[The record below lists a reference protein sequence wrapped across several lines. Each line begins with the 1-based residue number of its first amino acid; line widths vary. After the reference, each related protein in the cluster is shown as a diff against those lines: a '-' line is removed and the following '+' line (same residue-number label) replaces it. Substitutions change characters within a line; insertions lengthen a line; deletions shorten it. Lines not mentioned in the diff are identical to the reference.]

1 MTLKYII
8 TIRALL
14 ILIVITATASCHSPQ
29 LVSVWKSEAPA
40 LGDYKSILVVGI
52 LSKPETIARENL
64 ENKIVKELTSLGYV
78 ASSAYDRFGQTGL
91 AQPAQEATYA
101 KLCESGIDAVL
112 TVALVPR
119 ADLPVKAYREPN
131 AYYYQKIWNYR
142 NRLDSLDYSGSQY
155 QWEMVLFDLRTL
167 QAICVIESKPFAG
180 QHWEQLLPGLPRDL
194 VGKMLDEKVIRK
206 HQARVLRG
214 F

>member
-1 MTLKYII
+1 MNYNT

-14 ILIVITATASCHSPQ
+14 ALSFVAATVGCHSPQ

-64 ENKIVKELTSLGYV
+64 ESRIVIELTSLGYV
-78 ASSAYDRFGQTGL
+78 ASSAYSVFGQTGL

-112 TVALVPR
+112 TVALVPS
-119 ADLPVKAYREPN
+119 AELPVKAYREPN

-155 QWEMVLFDLRTL
+155 QWETVLFDLRTL
-167 QAICVIESKPFAG
+167 QAISVIESKPFTG
-180 QHWEQLLPGLPRDL
+180 QHWEQLLPGLPKDL
-194 VGKMLDEKVIRK
+194 VGKMLEEKVIRK
-206 HQARVLRG
+206 HKPRVLRG